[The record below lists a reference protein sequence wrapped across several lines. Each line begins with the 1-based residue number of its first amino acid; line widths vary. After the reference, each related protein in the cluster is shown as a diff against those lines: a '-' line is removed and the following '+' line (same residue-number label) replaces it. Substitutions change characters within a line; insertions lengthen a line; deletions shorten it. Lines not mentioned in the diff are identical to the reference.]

1 MRRLGRGRRA
11 AEAELLQLLEVE
23 ATQEHRPGAAT
34 VLSLTNLCGHD
45 LVGLS
50 LVRPLPP
57 NEINENQNEP
67 KRGRYSCMKFRR
79 KRRAN
84 LPAHFRMATH
94 GQQSPFR

>member
-11 AEAELLQLLEVE
+11 PEAELLQLLEVE

-50 LVRPLPP
+50 IYCD
-57 NEINENQNEP
+57 EI
-67 KRGRYSCMKFRR
+67 
-79 KRRAN
+79 AN
-84 LPAHFRMATH
+84 GIGDQPATGTLA
-94 GQQSPFR
+94 